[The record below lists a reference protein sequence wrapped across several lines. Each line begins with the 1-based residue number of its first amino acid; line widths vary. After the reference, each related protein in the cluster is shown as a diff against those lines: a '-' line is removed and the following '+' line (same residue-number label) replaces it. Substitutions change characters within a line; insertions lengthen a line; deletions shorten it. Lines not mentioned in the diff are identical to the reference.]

1 MFEELLS
8 KEIEITDNIV
18 TAFFVKDSNT
28 LSKGNGRFD

>member
-18 TAFFVKDSNT
+18 TAFFVKKDSNT
-28 LSKGNGRFD
+28 LSK